1 MCEANAYILREGKE
15 EIYLEAVD
23 ILRPEGDEIYLRS
36 IFGEQKVFKGKIREM
51 SLLNHKIILEEEKK

>member
-1 MCEANAYILREGKE
+1 MCEANAYIFRDGKE

-23 ILRPEGDEIYLRS
+23 ILRPEGDSIYLRS

-51 SLLNHKIILEEEKK
+51 SLLNHKIILEEEK